1 MQKSWCQMNINN
13 IINEVLFRYPLFGNI
28 IVNLEIKHTSK
39 NVPAPAFTD
48 GKSIYYKDEFLTDF
62 DDEEK
67 VFIIVHEIF
76 HIVLSHLFRN
86 IGRDQDLL
94 NYVEDAIINQLL
106 IRDGLKMPKGL
117 VYVEDALNYSV
128 DELYM
133 KMFPQI
139 NQIKEWMGRNTF
151 HIDLSQVSEMTG
163 QMMKD
168 ADAKDLQDLM
178 SNNEKMRKEL
188 FDSYKMKLQFE
199 LEKSK
204 PLKCGEHA
212 LGIEFPAVAVGTAK
226 PLLKWQNILE
236 SNLKVPDDS
245 STCFYEVQMDG
256 IIRKETKNEE
266 IDSNS
271 EIIIDS
277 SGSMDMAKIRVI
289 LRECKNILLYSNI
302 KVGFC
307 DTKFYGW
314 HDIRTNNDIDSLQ
327 IVGRGGTNFHVMA
340 DSFSSD
346 SDNKIV
352 ITDGF
357 STFPTNRLDILWV
370 IIGHE
375 KPCFLDDYNRR
386 YFFKDFDEKSIR
398 YIFVEEDDILAR
410 EGAKKL
416 SLVKRQNVE
425 NNF

>member
-1 MQKSWCQMNINN
+1 MDISN
-13 IINEVLFRYPLFGNI
+13 IINGVLFRYPLFGNI
-28 IVNLEIKHTSK
+28 IVNLEIKHTSE

-48 GKSIYYKDEFLTDF
+48 GKAIYYKDEFLTDF

-67 VFIIVHEIF
+67 EFVIAHEIF

-106 IRDGLKMPKGL
+106 IRDGLKMPEGL
-117 VYVEDALNYSV
+117 VYVEDALDYSV
-128 DELYM
+128 EELYM
-133 KMFPQI
+133 KLLPQI
-139 NQIKEWMGRNTF
+139 NQIKQWMGENTF
-151 HIDLSQVSEMTG
+151 HVDLSKISEMLE

-168 ADAKDLQDLM
+168 AYAKDLQELM
-178 SNNEKMRKEL
+178 SDNAKMRSEL
-188 FDSYKMKLQFE
+188 FNDYKTELQFKAE
-199 LEKSK
+199 ESKSK
-204 PLKCGEHA
+204 SLGCGKHA

-226 PLLKWQNILE
+226 PLLKWQDILE

-256 IIRKETKNEE
+256 IIKKEIRNEE
-266 IDSNS
+266 IDSES
-271 EIIIDS
+271 EIIVDS
-277 SGSMDMAKIRVI
+277 SGSMDMAKIKVI

-307 DTKFYGW
+307 DTQFYGW
-314 HDIRTNNDIDSLQ
+314 HDIRTSNDIDNLQ
-327 IVGRGGTNFHVMA
+327 IIGRGGTSFYTMA
-340 DSFSSD
+340 NSFSGD

-357 STFPTNRLDILWV
+357 ATFPTNRPDILWV
-370 IIGHE
+370 IIGYE
-375 KPCFLDDYNRR
+375 KPPFLNEYHRQ

-398 YIFVEEDDILAR
+398 YIFIDEKDIMTK
-410 EGAKKL
+410 ENSKKL
-416 SLVKRQNVE
+416 VLTK
-425 NNF
+425 